1 MEHGSEAIFL
11 EVVLLLGG
19 GIIAGTL
26 FKRMGLGTV
35 LGYLAAGIAMGP
47 VFRLIGEGEELLAIG
62 ELGVVFLLFI
72 IGLEL
77 KLDRLWAM
85 RRQIFGIGLAQVMVS
100 GLVLAAVAAYPVGLD
115 ISTALVVGFG
125 LALSSTAFGMQL
137 LDEAGETNTHHGQA
151 AFSVLLFQDLAVVP
165 LLAIIP
171 FLGPFGGEAEIEP
184 GQIALS
190 VAAVAALILAG
201 RFLLNPLFRL
211 MASAGAREVMLGA
224 ALFVVLGSAMLMAAA
239 GFSMAMGAFIA
250 GVFLAD
256 SSYRHELEANIEP
269 FRGLLLGLFFIGVGL
284 SIDLAVIREFWMIIL
299 FTAPALMVVKAGL
312 LYGLCRLFGEGHD
325 LSIKVATLLA
335 QAGEFG
341 FVLFSAAAANQI
353 FSAET
358 SSILIAIVSLSMVLT
373 PLATYLGRLMVQPA
387 REEELEE
394 DFEGAGS
401 EVLLVGFSR
410 FGQIVAQV
418 LLSSGID
425 VTILDS
431 SVDRIRTAERFGF
444 RIYFGSGVRKDVLE
458 AAGIRRASLVAV
470 CTNKRETTDRVVD
483 LIRHEFPNVRL
494 YVRSYDRSH
503 ALSLRARGVDYEI
516 RETVESAL
524 SFGGATINALGVE
537 EELAERIVEDVR
549 HRDTARLKL
558 QEAEGVYAGSDMV
571 TSRVVTP
578 EPLVKPKPGL
588 HAVEKMPDGE
598 DTGAVIEDNAPKR
611 RRRGLLFAGRRTP
624 PNKVNRR

>member
-1 MEHGSEAIFL
+1 M
-11 EVVLLLGG
+11 LLGG
-19 GIIAGTL
+19 GIVAGTL
-26 FKRMGLGTV
+26 FKRIGLGTV
-35 LGYLAAGIAMGP
+35 LGYLAAGIVMGP
-47 VFRLIGEGEELLAIG
+47 VLRLIGEGEEILSVG

-77 KLDRLWAM
+77 RIDRLWAL
-85 RRQIFGIGLAQVMVS
+85 RKQIFGIGLAQVMVS
-100 GLVLAAVAAYPVGLD
+100 GFVLAAIGWLAVGLD
-115 ISTALVVGFG
+115 IPSAIVVGFG
-125 LALSSTAFGMQL
+125 LALSSTAFGIQL
-137 LDEAGETNTHHGQA
+137 LDEAGETNTRHGQA

-165 LLAIIP
+165 LLAMLP
-171 FLGPFGGEAEIEP
+171 FLGPGGEDA
-184 GQIALS
+184 QISPTQILISLSAL
-190 VAAVAALILAG
+190 VALILAG

-224 ALFVVLGSAMLMAAA
+224 ALFVVLGSAMLMQEA

-250 GVFLAD
+250 GIFLAD

-284 SIDLAVIREFWMIIL
+284 SLDLEVLKTSWPIILAVAPLMMI
-299 FTAPALMVVKAGL
+299 AKAAM
-312 LYGLCRLFGEGHD
+312 LYGVCRLFGESHG
-325 LSIKVATLLA
+325 LSLRVATLLS

-341 FVLFSAAAANQI
+341 FVLFSAAAANRI
-353 FSAET
+353 FPAET

-373 PLATYLGRLMVQPA
+373 PLSTWLGRRLDRPDD
-387 REEELEE
+387 EEEMEE
-394 DFEGAGS
+394 TFDGAGS

-458 AAGIRRASLVAV
+458 AAGIRKAGLVAV

-483 LIRHEFPNVRL
+483 MIRSEFPNVRL
-494 YVRSYDRSH
+494 FVRSYDRSH

-524 SFGGATINALGVE
+524 SFGGATIGALGVE
-537 EELAERIVEDVR
+537 EELASRIVEDVR
-549 HRDTARLKL
+549 GRDNARLKL
-558 QEAEGVYAGSDMV
+558 QEAEGIYAGSDMV
-571 TSRVVTP
+571 TTKVVTP
-578 EPLVKPKPGL
+578 EPLVKPRPGL
-588 HAVEKMPDGE
+588 HAVEKMPDGDDDGSIFE
-598 DTGAVIEDNAPKR
+598 DDAPKR
-611 RRRGLLFAGRRTP
+611 RRRGRLFAGRR
-624 PNKVNRR
+624 RRPDRVTSR